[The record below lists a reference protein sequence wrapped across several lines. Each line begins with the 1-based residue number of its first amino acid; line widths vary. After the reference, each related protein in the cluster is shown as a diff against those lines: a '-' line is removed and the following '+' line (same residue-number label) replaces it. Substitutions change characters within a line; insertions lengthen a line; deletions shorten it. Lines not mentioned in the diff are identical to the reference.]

1 MTYKRHQ
8 HATVAANNHMSSH
21 SLTSRVENSI
31 SFTPKRSLFDP
42 DDSSR
47 YMATES
53 GPSGLSLRMS
63 LQTPARGKDVKE
75 LQDFLNLNHE
85 PDDC

>member
-1 MTYKRHQ
+1 
-8 HATVAANNHMSSH
+8 
-21 SLTSRVENSI
+21 
-31 SFTPKRSLFDP
+31 
-42 DDSSR
+42 
-47 YMATES
+47 MATES